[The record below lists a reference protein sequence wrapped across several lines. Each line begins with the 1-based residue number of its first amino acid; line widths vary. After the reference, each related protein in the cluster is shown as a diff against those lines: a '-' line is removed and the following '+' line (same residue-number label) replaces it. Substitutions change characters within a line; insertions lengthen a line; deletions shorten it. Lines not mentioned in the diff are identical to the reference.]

1 MDIRQNALLELLDIL
16 TRENVIALE
25 QAQMIH
31 IQQNVIRALIKKDKV
46 AQPRYEPSPVEIVM
60 ASGAVAADG
69 SALEEEKI
77 VEIWAHATGV
87 TYLRIDPLRLDQKLI
102 TETFSQNF
110 AKTAK

>member
-25 QAQMIH
+25 QAQMIRVR
-31 IQQNVIRALIKKDKV
+31 QGVIRALIKKDKV

-77 VEIWAHATGV
+77 VGACYGCDVFAHRPVAARPEAHHRDV
-87 TYLRIDPLRLDQKLI
+87 
-102 TETFSQNF
+102 
-110 AKTAK
+110 

>member
-25 QAQMIH
+25 QAQMIRVR
-31 IQQNVIRALIKKDKV
+31 QGVIRALIKKDKV

-60 ASGAVAADG
+60 ASGAGAADG

-87 TYLRIDPLRLDQKLI
+87 TYLRIDPLRLPQKLI
-102 TETFSQNF
+102 PQTVWR
-110 AKTAK
+110 A